1 MFSLKTD
8 IVFPFIN
15 IFLRCGVWPVDRGQ
29 YPTKRLNTILH
40 RRYKTWVE
48 GAKQPLSAEE
58 LDEIFKESEE
68 QLQEEN
74 EKTNDHVNNPEN
86 SGENFPVVY
95 KGNSMDTKALVNQR
109 LSRNKKLK

>member
-1 MFSLKTD
+1 M
-8 IVFPFIN
+8 
-15 IFLRCGVWPVDRGQ
+15 
-29 YPTKRLNTILH
+29 
-40 RRYKTWVE
+40 E
-48 GAKQPLSAEE
+48 GGKQPLSAGE

>member
-1 MFSLKTD
+1 M
-8 IVFPFIN
+8 
-15 IFLRCGVWPVDRGQ
+15 
-29 YPTKRLNTILH
+29 
-40 RRYKTWVE
+40 E

-58 LDEIFKESEE
+58 LDEIFEESEE
-68 QLQEEN
+68 QLQEEK
-74 EKTNDHVNNPEN
+74 EKTNDQVNNPAN